1 MRTIEEK
8 NRMIAEF
15 MGFKP
20 ENEVVN
26 FAQPDGY
33 TRAKS
38 VIAYQ
43 IEPKRTD
50 GFTNLTHD
58 FMLKYHKSWDWL
70 MPVVEK
76 IDKLMLDQ
84 PIDSPFEINAEEVF
98 TSLREVNIKLTF
110 NRIVEFIEW
119 YNKQN

>member
-26 FAQPDGY
+26 FG
-33 TRAKS
+33 AKS

-50 GFTNLTHD
+50 GFTNLTYD

-70 MPVVEK
+70 MPVVEE
-76 IDKLMLDQ
+76 IYNTGLDEQ
-84 PIDSPFEINAEEVF
+84 NTNEIGDVTHALLDVDINALHNAV
-98 TSLREVNIKLTF
+98 
-110 NRIVEFIEW
+110 VEFIEM
-119 YNKQN
+119 YNQKNK